1 MKTEKILFYYNG
13 IKVNGEKLTRCH
25 YSRNNCRDTS
35 GDSVTIYARD
45 YSDLPRDL
53 FPVVNESDAMTD
65 YFEEDRATLTPAHPL
80 YKYAL
85 HAARLSELHDAKH
98 AADYYTARAE
108 KRAAVAP
115 DMAKW
120 YKDEAEKQAAK
131 AVEIA
136 AEIKRIGDPGQ
147 PTAADLA
154 AIDKARQEAEN
165 ARKAAELAEE
175 RERAERIQAQKIE
188 GRDFCDAIAE
198 KYPETE
204 DAPAVVIGFSESP
217 YLYMIGAPRRFSLA
231 AAEIILTH
239 FDKLHAAED
248 AGYYKTD
255 FTVIYTD
262 PDHPDDEPSQ
272 YNGRYDLGDDDGG
285 LIAHIAAFGDFYTTR
300 GHFGNGNP
308 TPEDI
313 EQGKQINELAA
324 LLRRY
329 TADAIDAKTTEST
342 DPGEKSEEAP
352 ADPGDVTV
360 TVKAWAAIYAKL
372 RQMAKDDPDAF
383 TTLLN

>member
-13 IKVNGEKLTRCH
+13 IKINGEKLTRCH
-25 YSRNNCRDTS
+25 FYRDTD
-35 GDSVTIYARD
+35 GDAVTIYARD
-45 YSDLPRDL
+45 YADLPRDV
-53 FPVVNESDAMTD
+53 FPVKNESDIYTD
-65 YFEEDRATLTPAHPL
+65 YFENDRATLTPENPL

-85 HAARLSELHDAKH
+85 HAARLQELHDAKH
-98 AADYYTARAE
+98 TAEYYAKRAE
-108 KRAAVAP
+108 KRAACPSTAT
-115 DMAKW
+115 W
-120 YKDEAEKQAAK
+120 YKDEAEKAA
-131 AVEIA
+131 ALAEEIA
-136 AEIKRIGDPGQ
+136 AEIAKEGDPGQ

-175 RERAERIQAQKIE
+175 RERAERTQAQKIE

-217 YLYMIGAPRRFSLA
+217 FLYMIGAPRRFSLA

-239 FDKLHAAED
+239 FDKLHAAEND
-248 AGYYKTD
+248 GYYKTD

-262 PDHPDDEPSQ
+262 PDHPDDEPSR
-272 YNGRYDLGDDDGG
+272 YEGRYDLGDDDGG
-285 LIAHIAAFGDFYTTR
+285 LIAHIAAFGDFYMTR

-329 TADAIDAKTTEST
+329 TADAIDAKTTT
-342 DPGEKSEEAP
+342 
-352 ADPGDVTV
+352 DPGDVTV
-360 TVKAWAAIYAKL
+360 TVKAWAAVYAKL
-372 RQMAKDDPDAF
+372 RQMAKDNPDAF
-383 TTLLN
+383 TALLN